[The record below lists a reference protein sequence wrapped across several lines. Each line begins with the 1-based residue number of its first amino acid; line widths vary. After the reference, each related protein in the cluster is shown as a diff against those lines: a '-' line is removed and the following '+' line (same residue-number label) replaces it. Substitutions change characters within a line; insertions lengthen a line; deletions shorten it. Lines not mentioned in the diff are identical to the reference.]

1 MADPTSDS
9 PQTPG
14 NSPRRRRRQRSR
26 GKRVA
31 LLLLLLA
38 LATGAVVLAPGLI
51 DLIQIGRPAR
61 DPIQLPPRQA
71 RTDKPLPMRNWR
83 FDFSMGPILEL
94 IEQSLN
100 LEPFDL
106 RRPLRIP
113 FTAGWMPRAPGEILL
128 ADPQGT
134 SSSFVPGVVMPP
146 GLLPPPF
153 RGGDWPGMPPFTEP
167 GGDNPNGEPDYDP
180 ELPNGDDR
188 PDRGPPDH
196 AGGGNPPDEDPDP
209 DPDPDP
215 VPAPAA
221 LPLIGAALALG
232 AALRRRAR

>member
-1 MADPTSDS
+1 MADPMSDS

-26 GKRVA
+26 GKRIA

-61 DPIQLPPRQA
+61 DPIQLPPRQT

-113 FTAGWMPRAPGEILL
+113 FTAGWMPRGGGEILL
-128 ADPQGT
+128 ADPQGHST
-134 SSSFVPGVVMPP
+134 SFVPGVVMPP

-153 RGGDWPGMPPFTEP
+153 AGTDWPGMPPFTEP

-188 PDRGPPDH
+188 PEHDPEHP
-196 AGGGNPPDEDPDP
+196 GGGNPPDEDPDP